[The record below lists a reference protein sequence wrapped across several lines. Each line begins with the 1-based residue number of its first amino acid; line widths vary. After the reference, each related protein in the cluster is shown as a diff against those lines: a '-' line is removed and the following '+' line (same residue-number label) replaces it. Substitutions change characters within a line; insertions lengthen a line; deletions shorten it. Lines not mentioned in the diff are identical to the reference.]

1 MGNPTVAFTKDEGFP
16 AHRSPRLSRSSLP
29 ADLEVA
35 PEDVPED
42 VLEVVDQSAMMDQDQ
57 PALMAQHQPVTM
69 ALPLSLTETCPPSLV
84 RITVSLITVLM
95 TGGLTP
101 ALMAAPPALADLE
114 ARDVPRRRE
123 SAVMDQL
130 RHLTGTSP
138 LHPALMEAS
147 PGALRMIAQ
156 NKFKSIQ
163 L

>member
-35 PEDVPED
+35 PEDVTED
-42 VLEVVDQSAMMDQDQ
+42 VLEVVDQSAMMAQD
-57 PALMAQHQPVTM
+57 QPVTM

-156 NKFKSIQ
+156 NKFKNIQ